1 MMLINGSFNQDQK
14 NRFLSAL
21 IIYYQ
26 KSKFIGMHKNY
37 EYIKRPVALMAFS
50 LFLYMGCQQKEADNT
65 KLIQVPEVNEANIS
79 TGEAQENAIEL
90 PPFSDGIFPC
100 SDCHSD
106 LTPNPVKRELVDMH
120 DDISAMFDHDKEN
133 RWCTDCHDL
142 SNRNYLKLASGKL
155 LDFKE
160 SYKLCGQCHGE
171 KLRDWKVGVHG
182 KRTGNWNGKK
192 EYLLCVHCHNPHSP
206 KFKQLMPEP
215 PPIRQEDI
223 N

>member
-1 MMLINGSFNQDQK
+1 MKDKKYRSIRIPVVLMVFSFV
-14 NRFLSAL
+14 LL
-21 IIYYQ
+21 
-26 KSKFIGMHKNY
+26 
-37 EYIKRPVALMAFS
+37 
-50 LFLYMGCQQKEADNT
+50 MGCSQKGSETDHKEIT
-65 KLIQVPEVNEANIS
+65 KVATGTEENIK
-79 TGEAQENAIEL
+79 AAKPVENAIEL
-90 PPFSDGIFPC
+90 PPFSDGIYPC
-100 SDCHSD
+100 SDCHKD

-142 SNRNYLKLASGKL
+142 KNRDFLKLASGKL

-182 KRTGNWNGKK
+182 KRTGQWNGKK
-192 EYLLCVHCHNPHSP
+192 EYMLCVHCHNPHSP
-206 KFKQLMPEP
+206 KFKELTPEP

>member
-1 MMLINGSFNQDQK
+1 MKDK
-14 NRFLSAL
+14 KHRKV
-21 IIYYQ
+21 II
-26 KSKFIGMHKNY
+26 
-37 EYIKRPVALMAFS
+37 PVLLVAFS
-50 LFLYMGCQQKEADNT
+50 IVLLWGCQQKDADHTQTNQAT
-65 KLIQVPEVNEANIS
+65 EIAPAKANAEKAS
-79 TGEAQENAIEL
+79 ENAIEL
-90 PPFSDGIFPC
+90 PPFSDGIYPC
-100 SDCHSD
+100 SDCHKD

-120 DDISAMFDHDKEN
+120 DDISVLFDHDKEN

-142 SNRNYLKLASGKL
+142 NNRDYLKLASGKL

-182 KRTGNWNGKK
+182 KRTGMWNGKK
-192 EYLLCVHCHNPHSP
+192 EYMLCVHCHNPHSP
-206 KFKQLMPEP
+206 KFKQLTPEP